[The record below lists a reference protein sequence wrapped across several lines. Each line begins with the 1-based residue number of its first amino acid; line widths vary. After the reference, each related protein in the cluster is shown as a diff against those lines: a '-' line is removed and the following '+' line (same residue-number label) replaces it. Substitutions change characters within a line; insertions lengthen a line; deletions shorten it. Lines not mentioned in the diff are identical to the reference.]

1 MRQRKVLA
9 HFPVTDAYTKPLP
22 NIMNTRTH
30 MKKMTIIFTLLL
42 LISCSDDDGNNISTS
57 ETDIELVTG
66 INIRNSE
73 FSAAIRL
80 GNPNVFTNNQFIAY
94 PNPPAGALS
103 LLASENIS
111 GVWITTANAEKI
123 YQQTDFNSI
132 LNSDLYA
139 ESIIELN
146 SEMEFTNLN
155 STNLVLNLENLTS
168 GYYKVFVKING
179 NIYWDNIYVPENN
192 FEIDDLINY
201 WN

>member
-1 MRQRKVLA
+1 
-9 HFPVTDAYTKPLP
+9 
-22 NIMNTRTH
+22 

>member
-1 MRQRKVLA
+1 
-9 HFPVTDAYTKPLP
+9 
-22 NIMNTRTH
+22 
-30 MKKMTIIFTLLL
+30 MKKMTIIFAL
-42 LISCSDDDGNNISTS
+42 LIFISCGNDDENNNSTS

-73 FSAAIRL
+73 FSAPTRL

-111 GVWITTANAEKI
+111 DVWITPANAEKI
-123 YQQTDFNSI
+123 YQQSDFNSI

-139 ESIIELN
+139 ESLIESN
-146 SEMEFTNLN
+146 AEMEFLNLN

-168 GYYKVFVKING
+168 GYYRVFTKING
-179 NIYWDNIYVPENN
+179 TLYWDNIYIPESN
-192 FEIDDLINY
+192 FEIEDLINY